1 MIGSFMV
8 PDSIITTVAASPACQ
23 KPFFGLKN
31 WYHYLDTNAQCEIV
45 NFKFL
50 PTDGRSDLLLI
61 GVALVDD
68 LIRIAGLV
76 AIGYVIYGG
85 ILYVTSQG
93 SPDQTSKAQNTI
105 QNALIGLAVAVLAVA
120 AVSFIGNRIG

>member
-1 MIGSFMV
+1 MLSALL
-8 PDSIITTVAASPACQ
+8 TTFGASAACQ
-23 KPFFGLKN
+23 KPFFGLKT
-31 WYHYLDTNAQCEIV
+31 WYYYLDTNAQCEIV

-50 PTDGRSDLLLI
+50 PTNGTSDVLLI
-61 GVALVDD
+61 GVALIDD
-68 LIRIAGLV
+68 LIRVAGFV
-76 AIGYVIYGG
+76 AIGFVIYGG

-120 AVSFIGNRIG
+120 AVSFLGARIGK